1 MPKTSVIIIGAGLSG
16 LAAAYELSKD
26 KRFAITVLEERS
38 HIGGRAHAVTVNNT
52 AVDVGGFIIYP
63 WYKNFRRILS
73 ELRITKKLSPLPRL
87 DILYDLTG
95 DGIFLSEANI
105 PLSVA
110 TKGRMAIKLLPAFLN
125 NLDVAHPNIERFDE
139 MSVRTFLQENIPAV
153 DDALLETYIDIIC
166 QGYCYPPISEYRAA
180 FMLPMMGS
188 NLFSGDIRTADYFP
202 KGMDEMLSALERTL
216 VKRGVEIQKSVSV
229 KSIKKHRVITK
240 EKAIDADAIIVSHPL
255 TVKIPFT
262 RFVTVTVLCDAALT
276 LNEDAAWGALF
287 LHPTTCTSPNIL
299 SVINTEQL
307 YGKKLKNTLTLNIKL
322 SDKEKTPT
330 ANAAYAKKIT
340 EQLKNLFPL
349 ITKATITSF
358 TLWNHTM
365 PLSDTKTIQKLR
377 EDQGKDGIYY
387 AGDYLGCPSME
398 TAVATGIDAAELI
411 KKKRHTE

>member
-1 MPKTSVIIIGAGLSG
+1 MRKTSVIIVGAGLSG
-16 LAAAYELSKD
+16 LTAAYELSKD
-26 KRFAITVLEERS
+26 KRFAITLLEERD
-38 HIGGRAHAVTVNNT
+38 HIGGRAHSVHANNT

-63 WYKNFRRILS
+63 WYKNLRRVLS
-73 ELRITKKLSPLPRL
+73 ELRITKKLRPLPRL

-95 DGIFLSEANI
+95 NGLFLSEANI

-110 TKGRMAIKLLPAFLN
+110 TKGRVAIKLLPALIN
-125 NLDVAHPNIERFDE
+125 NLDVAHPNIERFNE
-139 MSVRTFLQENIPAV
+139 TSVRTFFQENIPAI
-153 DDALLETYIDIIC
+153 DDTLLETYIDVIC
-166 QGYCYPPISEYRAA
+166 QGYCYPPISKYRAA
-180 FMLPMMGS
+180 FMLPMMGN

-202 KGMDEMLSALERTL
+202 KGMDEMLTALERAL
-216 VKRGVEIQKSVSV
+216 IKRGVDIQKNVSV
-229 KSIKKHRVITK
+229 KSVKKHRVITK
-240 EKAIDADAIIVSHPL
+240 EKTLNADAIIVSHPVD
-255 TVKIPFT
+255 VKIPFT

-276 LNEDAAWGALF
+276 LNENAAWGALF

-322 SDKEKTPT
+322 SDAEKTPT
-330 ANAAYAKKIT
+330 ANTEYAKQIT

-365 PLSDTKTIQKLR
+365 PLSDAKTIQMLR
-377 EDQGKDGIYY
+377 ENQGKDDIYY

-411 KKKRHTE
+411 KQKN

>member
-1 MPKTSVIIIGAGLSG
+1 MSKISVIIVGAGLSG

-26 KRFAITVLEERS
+26 KRFAITLLEERD
-38 HIGGRAHAVTVNNT
+38 HVGGRAHAVTVNNT

-63 WYKNFRRILS
+63 WYKSFRRVLS
-73 ELRITKKLSPLPRL
+73 ELRITKKLRPLPKL

-95 DGIFLSEANI
+95 DGIFLSETNI
-105 PLSVA
+105 PISAA

-125 NLDVAHPNIERFDE
+125 NLDVAHPNIERFNE
-139 MSVRTFLQENIPAV
+139 ISVRAFLQENVPAV
-153 DDALLETYIDIIC
+153 DDALLETYVDIIC

-180 FMLPMMGS
+180 FMIPMMGN

-202 KGMDEMLSALERTL
+202 KGMNEMLSALERAL
-216 VKRGVEIQKSVSV
+216 MRRGVDIQKNISV

-240 EKAIDADAIIVSHPL
+240 DKTLDADAIIVSHPVD
-255 TVKIPFT
+255 VKIPFT
-262 RFVTVTVLCDAALT
+262 RFVTVTVLCDASLA
-276 LNEDAAWGALF
+276 LNENAPWGALF

-307 YGKKLKNTLTLNIKL
+307 YGKKLSNTLTLNIKL
-322 SDKEKTPT
+322 SDTEKAPV
-330 ANAAYAKKIT
+330 ANAAYAKHIT

-365 PLSDTKTIQKLR
+365 PLSDAKTIQMLR
-377 EDQGKDGIYY
+377 ENQGKDGIYY

-411 KKKRHTE
+411 KKKQT